1 MTQLLVELAQLKLT
15 GSNVESV
22 PSKKFSS
29 GTVEVR
35 EMNSLSGAKI
45 YFIELITQL
54 LVELAQLKLTGSNV
68 ESVPSKNF
76 RQ

>member
-1 MTQLLVELAQLKLT
+1 LM
-15 GSNVESV
+15 
-22 PSKKFSS
+22 
-29 GTVEVR
+29 
-35 EMNSLSGAKI
+35 
-45 YFIELITQL
+45 TQL